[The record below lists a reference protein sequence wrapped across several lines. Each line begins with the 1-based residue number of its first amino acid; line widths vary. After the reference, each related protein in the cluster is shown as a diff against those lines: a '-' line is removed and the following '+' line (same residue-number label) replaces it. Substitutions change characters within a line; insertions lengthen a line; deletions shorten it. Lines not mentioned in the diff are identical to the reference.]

1 MVVVYGLGWSGVI
14 LAILFLCL
22 FTIFRTFLKYFW
34 PLIFLMMG
42 LHYMGLSDKVINTI
56 MDPLVWLYLIGMA
69 ILIVTNWWQNR

>member
-1 MVVVYGLGWSGVI
+1 
-14 LAILFLCL
+14 
-22 FTIFRTFLKYFW
+22 
-34 PLIFLMMG
+34 MMG